1 MKKIA
6 VIFAIAL
13 LLLTGCSAGGQ
24 AYSRPPAHGTDAS
37 APSVSDTVRAERTD
51 YRCASG
57 VFGSDGTTL
66 TSVTPNSIAI
76 ADGKKFRSGTLT
88 CKVRSVNSTDSG
100 IVFCL
105 SGNGE
110 YFWEQN
116 VSYYFYFIGQGGTAY
131 LGKVNG
137 GGWFI
142 MNKVDIAAI
151 DPTHEYTL
159 KVVVAE
165 NRMTCFVDGE
175 LMFGVKDADFLP
187 GDGYG
192 IRTGAA
198 GVAFSQMTATTEFDY
213 SLGGTL

>member
-1 MKKIA
+1 
-6 VIFAIAL
+6 
-13 LLLTGCSAGGQ
+13 
-24 AYSRPPAHGTDAS
+24 
-37 APSVSDTVRAERTD
+37 
-51 YRCASG
+51 
-57 VFGSDGTTL
+57 
-66 TSVTPNSIAI
+66 
-76 ADGKKFRSGTLT
+76 
-88 CKVRSVNSTDSG
+88 
-100 IVFCL
+100 
-105 SGNGE
+105 
-110 YFWEQN
+110 
-116 VSYYFYFIGQGGTAY
+116 
-131 LGKVNG
+131 
-137 GGWFI
+137 